1 MSIDTLTNAAVAR
14 RTDFYPQSGVP
25 QGLAGIA
32 RAGAS
37 MPVSLTGSGGS
48 ASAPEP
54 QPTSTSDAINTGMHV
69 LFGYIPTE
77 VLTLY
82 VAVVAAIAKPAAGVS
97 STEWTTFWIFLGCTP
112 VVVWLVNGMKV
123 KAAQKPLPLA
133 FRTWPIWEMI
143 AASIAYC
150 AWAFALPRTPFAEFS
165 WYSSALSGIAV
176 LVASTVLGL
185 LAPFFQLPIKI
196 TP

>member
-1 MSIDTLTNAAVAR
+1 MSIDTMTNAAVAR
-14 RTDFYPQSGVP
+14 RTDFSPQSGVP

-32 RAGAS
+32 KAGAS
-37 MPVSLTGSGGS
+37 MPVSLAVSGGS
-48 ASAPEP
+48 ASAAEP
-54 QPTSTSDAINTGMHV
+54 PQTPTSDAINTGTNV

-82 VAVVAAIAKPAAGVS
+82 VAVVAAIAKPAEGVAS
-97 STEWTTFWIFLGCTP
+97 AEWTTFWIFFGCTP
-112 VVVWLVNGMKV
+112 VVVWLVNGIKV

-133 FRTWPIWEMI
+133 LRTWPVWEMI
-143 AASIAYC
+143 AASVAFC
-150 AWAFALPRTPFAEFS
+150 AWAFALPRTPFTEFS
-165 WYSSALSGIAV
+165 WYSSALAGISV

-185 LAPFFQLPIKI
+185 LAPFFQRPI